1 MRDQL
6 IAADDR
12 IMRSSRTG
20 RIEQMAGTVLLRRA
34 KQAWLSGTCLEM
46 LEKSRNGIEV
56 RTDQGFNV
64 GKPPGGYVAAD

>member
-1 MRDQL
+1 M
-6 IAADDR
+6 
-12 IMRSSRTG
+12 
-20 RIEQMAGTVLLRRA
+20 LLRRA

-46 LEKSRNGIEV
+46 REKSRNGIEV